1 MHIKHL
7 KHLKHTLQHALATSE
22 EGRVREVQPEKP
34 ALGLA
39 TQDLAMSRDEVKR
52 RGGVDVDS
60 GHGLLVGNGIVR
72 STSTRRGTGHGAQG
86 EDQAHCDE
94 VERARWGWS
103 TTRRQTWHG
112 STRDGGTAVRRLEVG
127 RRRVT
132 CDRRS
137 KELRM
142 SVGCRSIDG
151 VDRGESID
159 GPVGPG
165 RYASSG
171 T

>member
-1 MHIKHL
+1 MQL
-7 KHLKHTLQHALATSE
+7 
-22 EGRVREVQPEKP
+22 EKP

-39 TQDLAMSRDEVKR
+39 TPDLAMSRDEVKR
-52 RGGVDVDS
+52 HDDADIDS
-60 GHGLLVGNGIVR
+60 GHELLVGNGIVS

-94 VERARWGWS
+94 AERAQWGWS
-103 TTRRQTWHG
+103 TARRQTWRG
-112 STRDGGTAVRRLEVG
+112 SMRDGGTAVRRLEVG